1 MRVCMHPCASLSA
14 CIESEINATRRDKNR
29 TLEPQLK
36 FLIPIGV
43 SNGKSGIIA
52 LTELRIPFQNDGRLI
67 IKRLVGFCSLWSGMA
82 LRGAGATWKQHEPV
96 WSYREECDQVTNE
109 EPGGALKQRPIH
121 INKFGIHKMNAR
133 LVACV

>member
-1 MRVCMHPCASLSA
+1 MDVRSSKDSLLYVHFGQGWLCGS
-14 CIESEINATRRDKNR
+14 
-29 TLEPQLK
+29 
-36 FLIPIGV
+36 
-43 SNGKSGIIA
+43 
-52 LTELRIPFQNDGRLI
+52 
-67 IKRLVGFCSLWSGMA
+67 
-82 LRGAGATWKQHEPV
+82 AGATWKQHEPV